1 MTKEVLETIEALA
14 ENEMLVSRLYRAFS
28 ERFPDHRD
36 FWGKMAEEETQHANM
51 IRSLSP
57 DVREGAVRFK
67 GDALDSTSA
76 DMFRD
81 YLKFSLAR
89 TLEQG
94 ISLEDAFETAL
105 AIEHDLIERG
115 FFTRFQ
121 AKTKDLALIFEGL
134 MSSTREHHRR
144 LAQAAEK
151 SRRSAT

>member
-1 MTKEVLETIEALA
+1 MTTEVLEMIEALA
-14 ENEMLVSRLYRAFS
+14 ENEMLVSRLYRVFS
-28 ERFPDHRD
+28 EWFPDHRD
-36 FWGKMAEEETQHANM
+36 FWGEMAEEEAQHANM
-51 IRSLSP
+51 IRSLSQ

-67 GDALDSTSA
+67 EDALDTTSA
-76 DMFRD
+76 QMFHD

-105 AIEHDLIERG
+105 AIEHDLIEKG

-121 AKTKDLALIFEGL
+121 AKTEDLALIFEGL

-144 LAQAAEK
+144 LEEAVAK
-151 SRRSAT
+151 SRRSAH